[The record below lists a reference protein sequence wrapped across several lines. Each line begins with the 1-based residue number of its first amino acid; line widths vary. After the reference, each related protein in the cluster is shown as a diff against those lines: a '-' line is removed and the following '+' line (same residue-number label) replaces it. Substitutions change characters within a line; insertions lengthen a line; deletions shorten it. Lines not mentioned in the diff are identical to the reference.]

1 MANQIVLRS
10 QITNKYSLP
19 KFNFDTIVFYA
30 CIIDILFLPYIW
42 FFTTNY
48 SLIILSLWVLK
59 KYKSVAYGKEFKLFL
74 LFTILMLLSTI
85 ISFIIFP
92 AQIDE
97 TQVWVENIKRFLQY
111 ITCFLYYFFF
121 SYYFNHYYVSI
132 KKPLLFFVFF
142 GVILAVIYNMN
153 MSLFTNI
160 KAIWFNKDAF
170 SQIYLESKDYMMRY
184 NFIWTDPNN
193 PAYAFVAVVTFLIC
207 NEKSNILMTVILI
220 FSLIFL
226 LISAMSSGAVLSFA
240 IVCLLITMLILT
252 KSLITPSKIFKKVRL
267 RHIIIISMAIVLL
280 FILYS
285 QFLSFLQSDVALESI
300 ERMQT
305 NTGETRFE
313 IWQSILKSENLLKY
327 VLFGTGATVIV
338 DGQVRATHSGHLYL
352 IIGYGFIAYFIFMY
366 IVFRKRKQTTWL
378 SYVFIVPLFIGFT
391 INTIIGEQK
400 FLILIFILITAAS
413 STLNP
418 LKSAPQSW
426 FGKKQDKC
434 ITGQAASS

>member
-1 MANQIVLRS
+1 MADQIVLRS
-10 QITNKYSLP
+10 QITSKYTLP
-19 KFNFDTIVFYA
+19 KFNFDTIVFYT

-59 KYKSVAYGKEFKLFL
+59 KYKSIAYGKEFKLFL
-74 LFTILMLLSTI
+74 LFTVLMLLSTI

-92 AQIDE
+92 AQIDD
-97 TQVWVENIKRFLQY
+97 TLIWVENIKRFLQY

-142 GVILAVIYNMN
+142 GVILAIIYNMD
-153 MSLFTNI
+153 MSLFT
-160 KAIWFNKDAF
+160 KVKSIWFNKDAF
-170 SQIYLESKDYMMRY
+170 SQIYLESKDSLMRY

-207 NEKSNILMTVILI
+207 NEKSNLLMSLILL

-226 LISAMSSGAVLSFA
+226 IISAMSSGAVLSFSL
-240 IVCLLITMLILT
+240 VCFLITMLILT
-252 KSLITPSKIFKKVRL
+252 KSLVRPSKIFKKVHL
-267 RHIIIISMAIVLL
+267 RHIIIISLAIALL
-280 FILYS
+280 FVLFF
-285 QFLSFLQSDVALESI
+285 QLRSFLQTDVALESI
-300 ERMQT
+300 ERLQT

-313 IWQSILKSENLLKY
+313 IWKSILKSENLLKY
-327 VLFGTGATVIV
+327 VFFGKGATIIV
-338 DGQVRATHSGHLYL
+338 DGHVRATHSGHLYL
-352 IIGYGFIAYFIFMY
+352 IIGYGFISYFIFMY
-366 IVFRKRKQTTWL
+366 IVFRKRKQMTWL
-378 SYVFIVPLFIGFT
+378 SYVFVVPLFIGFT

-400 FLILIFILITAAS
+400 FLILIFILIAAAS

-418 LKSAPQSW
+418 LNRPERAGLVK
-426 FGKKQDKC
+426 
-434 ITGQAASS
+434 TG